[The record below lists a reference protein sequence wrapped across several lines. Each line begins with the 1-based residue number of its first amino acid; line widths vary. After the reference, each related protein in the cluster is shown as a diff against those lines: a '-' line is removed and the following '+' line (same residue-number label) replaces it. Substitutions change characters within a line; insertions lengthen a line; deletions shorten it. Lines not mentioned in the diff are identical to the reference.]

1 MRAPHTTT
9 TPMLASPKNDNTMLR
24 LLIVI
29 FIILNL
35 SCGRSIPKYESF
47 SQNNSEIPDTI
58 SYHLLGIIKGHDIF
72 VERDVNL
79 KGGVCQLPEGMNL
92 CQKGGIISN
101 GTLIG
106 NGTMITGKGAIFNKV
121 TIKGNWNVPN
131 ISTKLFAN
139 LDEENSLRQ
148 VVALT
153 HPNIQN
159 TITIEEGNYQVKA
172 EKNADVC
179 ILLCSNTNFIL
190 NGSLHL
196 EPNNF
201 EKSNIIQATGENIR
215 ISGKGSINGD
225 KFTHTGKTGEWGMGI
240 NFKGAI
246 NSSVSGLTIQECW
259 GDCIYVGG
267 NSKDILI
274 EDCTLNHGR
283 RQGISVTKADGV
295 TIKNCKITNV
305 EGTQPQ
311 YAIDLEPN
319 SPDSVNHI
327 LIDNVV
333 VEDCKGGFMVMCGE
347 RKEGAKVPWIGSV
360 EIKNCNIHAN
370 WLMPIIVN
378 RCDSFKIEKCTIH
391 SPKGLS
397 AISIMKTFHAEILDN
412 SIQVNNGI
420 KDNVRRIARKIK
432 NKKDGSPISISDTE
446 QLINNNN
453 RIID

>member
-1 MRAPHTTT
+1 
-9 TPMLASPKNDNTMLR
+9 MLR
-24 LLIVI
+24 LLFVI
-29 FIILNL
+29 FIFLNL
-35 SCGRSIPKYESF
+35 SCGRSISKYESF
-47 SQNNSEIPDTI
+47 SQNNSEKPDTI
-58 SYHLLGIIKGHDIF
+58 SYHLLGNVKGHDIF
-72 VERDVNL
+72 VDRDVNL
-79 KGGVCQLPEGMNL
+79 KGGVCQLPEDMNL

-106 NGTMITGKGAIFNKV
+106 NGTMITGKGAIFDKV
-121 TIKGNWNVPN
+121 IIKGNWNVPI
-131 ISTKLFAN
+131 ISTRLFAN
-139 LDEENSLRQ
+139 LDETNSLRQ
-148 VVALT
+148 VVALS
-153 HPNIQN
+153 HPNVQN
-159 TITIEEGNYQVKA
+159 TITIDKGDYKVKA
-172 EKNADVC
+172 EKEADAC
-179 ILLCSNTNFIL
+179 IPICSNTDFIL
-190 NGSLHL
+190 NGTIRL
-196 EPNNF
+196 EPNDYKTYYILNV
-201 EKSNIIQATGENIR
+201 KGENIR
-215 ISGKGSINGD
+215 IHGKGTIIGD

-240 NFKGAI
+240 NLKGAT
-246 NSSVSGLTIQECW
+246 NSSVSGLTIQKCW

-274 EDCTLNHGR
+274 KDCTLNHGR

-295 TIKNCKITNV
+295 TIRNCKITNV

-319 SPDSVNHI
+319 SMDSVNHI

-360 EIKNCNIHAN
+360 VIKNCNIHAN
-370 WLMPIIVN
+370 WLMPIVVN

-397 AISIMKTFHAEILDN
+397 AISIMKTYHAEILDN

-446 QLINNNN
+446 QLIKNNN